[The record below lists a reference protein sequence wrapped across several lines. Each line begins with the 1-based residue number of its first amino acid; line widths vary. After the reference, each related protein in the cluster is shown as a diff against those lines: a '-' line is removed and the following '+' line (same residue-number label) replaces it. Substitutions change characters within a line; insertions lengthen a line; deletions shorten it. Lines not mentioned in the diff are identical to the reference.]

1 LKQYQGTL
9 VFISHDVHFIR
20 ALSTHVVRVEAGQLK
35 HFGGGYQYYLDKTQ
49 QSARSA
55 LTSSSQTV
63 SAAQKSSEPKVDR
76 KEQKR
81 LEAAQRQARSNKK
94 QEIQK
99 RIATLEKEIADL
111 EVREGEL
118 AVELEKPE
126 AYANG
131 GRATHLNRELLKIHD
146 RLPAATTEWEAANK
160 ELAEFDSV
168 TSPPAS

>member
-1 LKQYQGTL
+1 L

-20 ALSTHVVRVEAGQLK
+20 ALSTHVVRVEAGQLR
-35 HFGGGYQYYLDKTQ
+35 HFGGGYQYYLDKTA
-49 QSARSA
+49 QSARAA
-55 LTSSSQTV
+55 LTSSGRDALPRIQADRQV
-63 SAAQKSSEPKVDR
+63 SPTESR

-81 LEAAQRQARSNKK
+81 MEAEQRQASSRKK

-99 RIATLEKEIADL
+99 RITALEKEIADL

-126 AYANG
+126 TYALG
-131 GRATHLNRELLKIHD
+131 GKATQINRELLEVSD

-160 ELAEFDSV
+160 ELAEFE
-168 TSPPAS
+168 AA